1 MSYSKLCAWQS
12 DHLLTLWVRMKSSVT
27 ASSLPSVTAAL
38 CYSTEHFFS
47 QFSMEQ
53 SNKMQKSKSEMKLMG
68 KKRVGQR
75 PFLQTD
81 PHLLADSRLRY
92 SQRFPK
98 TSTSTG
104 VSAVSWV
111 PASITSPLLLF
122 QISVHARMGIA
133 LSCYQPLRHTPAL
146 LAAYNTCLI
155 SQTFQHQCRCG
166 RRIFAPNKYLLW

>member
-1 MSYSKLCAWQS
+1 MAKWSFAYSLSKNEEFCDSFQP
-12 DHLLTLWVRMKSSVT
+12 
-27 ASSLPSVTAAL
+27 SLGHCCPVLFHWA
-38 CYSTEHFFS
+38 FFS

-92 SQRFPK
+92 SQCFPK

-111 PASITSPLLLF
+111 PASITSSLLLF
-122 QISVHARMGIA
+122 QISVYARMGIA
-133 LSCYQPLRHTPAL
+133 LSCYQPLRHTPVL

-155 SQTFQHQCRCG
+155 SQAFQHQCRCG

>member
-12 DHLLTLWVRMKSSVT
+12 DRLLTLWVRMKSSVT

-38 CYSTEHFFS
+38 CYSTEHFFHNS
-47 QFSMEQ
+47 VWNSLIKCRNQNQRWNWWE
-53 SNKMQKSKSEMKLMG
+53 

-111 PASITSPLLLF
+111 QASITSSLLLF

-133 LSCYQPLRHTPAL
+133 LSCYQPLRHTPVL

-155 SQTFQHQCRCG
+155 SQAFQHQCRCG